1 MKNAIKLFGIIA
13 LVAVIGFSM
22 AACGDDDGGDDNTPK
37 GSKTA
42 SGKITSNSDGE
53 ATFYIAS
60 TQNYQGGDV
69 GIPEGVTVEV
79 TVNSETFTLQ
89 GGNANISTTGSK
101 YLTGLTASTEYN
113 WTAEVSEGTM
123 VWASMVP
130 NQVRFGRS
138 LAQ

>member
-22 AACGDDDGGDDNTPK
+22 AACGGDDDGGGGG

-79 TVNSETFTLQ
+79 TVNSETFTLH
-89 GGNANISTTGSK
+89 GGQANIGSTGSK